1 MAKCENCYHFHM
13 CDLQDRLEDYQ
24 DCKHFKD
31 KSLILELP
39 CKVGDV
45 IYVIPSKTN
54 YRLNKLNGFERH
66 NRVHEQKVSEVH
78 LYGNNGYL
86 VKTCAGVCSAL
97 SEAFNKNWFMT
108 YKEAEKALKEYEN
121 EM

>member
-1 MAKCENCYHFHM
+1 MREAYCCR
-13 CDLQDRLEDYQ
+13 CEDY
-24 DCKHFKD
+24 KD
-31 KSLILELP
+31 KSLIIELP
-39 CKVGDV
+39 CKVGDT

-54 YRLNKLNGFERH
+54 YRLNKLGGFECH
-66 NRVHEQKVSEVH
+66 NRVYEQKVSEVC

-86 VKTCAGVCSAL
+86 VKTCAGFCSAL